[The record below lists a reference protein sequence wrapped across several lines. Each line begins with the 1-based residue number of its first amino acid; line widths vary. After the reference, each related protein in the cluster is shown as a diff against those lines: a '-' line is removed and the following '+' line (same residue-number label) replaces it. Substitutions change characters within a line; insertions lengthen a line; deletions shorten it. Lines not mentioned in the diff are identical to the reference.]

1 MNPSAPSATAHPG
14 DPSDLE
20 STLASLAAA
29 AARHA
34 ARSPRERADLA
45 EATAR
50 SVAAATDAWAETAAV
65 IKLRSRAVANDGI
78 GGGTESVP
86 SGGVPGSL
94 AEEIAT
100 GPLVTL
106 RLLTLTAS
114 ALRAVDRDGLP
125 WSGPLRIVHPTTGDV
140 RTSRVEVPV
149 LPAPGLFDRV
159 IFGGF
164 SAVVRCGDPGGLD
177 RFRAVWREEVASRPA
192 VDGVAVV
199 LGAGNVTGLAA
210 ADAICQVFEHGRAA
224 LVKLHPLHEPLTAT
238 LARALAPL
246 VESGMVAFVVG
257 GADVAARAIASP
269 SATHV
274 HLTGGTAT
282 YEAIAASCSK
292 PITCE
297 LGSVTPWIVVPGEY
311 SPRELAFQ
319 ADAVAGSIINNG
331 SFNCI
336 ATKLVVTS
344 RSWRQR
350 EAFLDRIRFRLAE
363 APPRPAW
370 FPGVVA
376 NWETLAGRPAP
387 DDGTLPWLFR
397 TGLDR
402 EAEGHWVGREWF
414 LPACA
419 EIAIGGDSMEEFCV
433 NASELAGSLPGSLAA
448 SVTMPGRGDPRDLRR
463 AEALVEH
470 LAFGVVA
477 VNCWSAVAYAMAG
490 VPWGGFPA
498 ATRAKPKSG
507 IGFVHDPLLLPLVHN
522 SIVRGPLASRLLPP
536 FLPWHPRAAPLAR
549 EVVRLYDGGGL
560 LSIARMLPNL
570 RVAG

>member
-1 MNPSAPSATAHPG
+1 MNPSAPSAAAHPV

-20 STLASLAAA
+20 STLASLAKAA
-29 AARHA
+29 SRHA
-34 ARSPRERADLA
+34 ARSPRERAGLA

-50 SVAAATDAWAETAAV
+50 SVAAATDAWAETAAA
-65 IKLRSRAVANDGI
+65 IKSLSRTAATAGI
-78 GGGTESVP
+78 GGNAESVP

-94 AEEIAT
+94 AEELAT

-106 RLLTLTAS
+106 RLLKLTAS

-125 WSGPLRIVHPTTGDV
+125 WSGPLRIVHPTTVDV

-149 LPAPGLFDRV
+149 LPAPGLFDGT

-164 SAVVRCGDPGGLD
+164 SAAVRCGNPGGLD
-177 RFRAVWREEVASRPA
+177 RFRAVWREEVATRPA
-192 VDGVAVV
+192 VGGVAVV

-224 LVKLHPLHEPLTAT
+224 LVKLHPLHEPLAAT
-238 LARALAPL
+238 LSRAFAPL
-246 VESGMVAFVVG
+246 VESGMIAFIVG
-257 GADVAARAIASP
+257 GADVAARAIGCP

-274 HLTGGTAT
+274 HFTGGTAA
-282 YEAIAASCSK
+282 YEAITASCSK
-292 PITCE
+292 PVTCE

-311 SPRELAFQ
+311 TPREIAFQ

-336 ATKLVVTS
+336 ATKLVVTN

-350 EAFLDRIRFRLAE
+350 GAFLDRIRSRLAE

-370 FPGVVA
+370 FPGA
-376 NWETLAGRPAP
+376 AAGWERLAGRPVPA
-387 DDGTLPWLFR
+387 DGTLPWLFR

-402 EAEGHWVGREWF
+402 EAERHWLDREWF

-419 EIAIGGDSMEEFCV
+419 EIAVEGDSMEEFCV
-433 NASELAGSLPGSLAA
+433 NAAELSGSLPGSLAA

-490 VPWGGFPA
+490 VPWGGFPG

-522 SIVRGPLASRLLPP
+522 SIVRGPLVSRLLPP

-570 RVAG
+570 RVAW